1 MHKLWRL
8 VPLFLAVLLGRMLWL
23 SLTTPEAAEYFQ
35 TKAGTV
41 MTFQGIGNEFAG
53 FSVHVLYASQGKVEW
68 RTTSGGAS
76 FAEVFTVRPNEVTRS
91 YHKEAADMK
100 LRIDEPPNVNEITL
114 KGPIRPGTTW
124 QSGGF
129 TDTITDTDAIFNA
142 MGTTL
147 KHVLVV
153 EARSENTVLRTYYTK
168 AYGMVGR
175 IFESGGSKVESR
187 LVESRLLQ

>member
-1 MHKLWRL
+1 MHKLWSL
-8 VPLFLAVLLGRMLWL
+8 VALFLAVLLGRMLWL

-53 FSVHVLYASQGKVEW
+53 FTVHVLYANQGKVEW

-76 FAEVFTVRPNEVTRS
+76 VAEVFTVRPNDVTRT
-91 YHKEAADMK
+91 YRKEAADMT
-100 LRIDEPPNVNEITL
+100 LRINEPPNLNEIL
-114 KGPIRPGTTW
+114 VKGPIRPGTTW

-129 TDTITDTDAIFNA
+129 NYRIIDTDATFSA
-142 MGTTL
+142 LGRTL

-153 EARSENTVLRTYYTK
+153 EARSENTVLRTFYTK

-175 IFESGGSKVESR
+175 IFESGGSKIESR